1 MPDPTSLDQI
11 DLSPIAGKRYFTLDR
26 EWREEFI
33 YFLMVDRFHD
43 GKPHSPVNR
52 PQRSQGFA
60 APDGFYGGRIQG
72 ITQNLDYIA
81 NLGCTA
87 IWLSPVFETNAY
99 HGYDISNYL
108 SIDPRFGT
116 KQDLIDLVDAA
127 HNFKRSGK
135 PWPLRIILDV
145 VINHSGDNW
154 AYPGDVAYNYSND
167 QQFPFGFWRKPDR
180 PIPSQLRD
188 ENWYHRRG
196 QMADYDHAP
205 ENQHGDILGLKDYA
219 SDDTVIGSQV
229 INALIM
235 AHCYWI
241 READIDGFRVDA
253 VKHMDALACSRF
265 CSNIREYAYSLG
277 KRGFFLFGEAA
288 SPSDDLYNRY
298 IGPNT
303 SALDNG
309 KTVFFGLDSVLDFRL
324 AEGIY
329 ADSNNA
335 PLREVL
341 LGHDGPD
348 TLFNRIDAQRER
360 AVNRGELGRYLV
372 TFIDNHDSFWQ
383 SGRIASLANDDQ
395 VIACIGFLICA
406 LGTPCLYYGTE
417 QGFSGVGGDTQI
429 REAMFDPT
437 AGTPSLLNTGCRL
450 YQEIAKVAA
459 VMRTSEPL
467 RFGRMYYREISGN
480 GVDFGLPYGTTYT
493 LAFSRLLYNR
503 EVLVAYNVSAQPRN
517 DAIIVDAT
525 LHGASGSIMTYLYGG
540 TGNVQVQGP
549 ANGPRFL
556 RLSLPPHGFAILG

>member
-11 DLSPIAGKRYFTLDR
+11 DLSPIGGKRYFTLDR

-43 GKPHSPVNR
+43 GKPHPAVNQ

-60 APDGFYGGRIQG
+60 APSAFYGGRIQG

-127 HNFKRSGK
+127 HNFKQNGK

-154 AYPGDVAYNYSND
+154 AYPGDVPYNYSND

-188 ENWYHRRG
+188 ESWYHRRG

-219 SDDTVIGSQV
+219 SDDTIIGSQV

-235 AHCYWI
+235 THCYWI

-303 SALDNG
+303 SALDSG

-324 AEGIY
+324 AEGVY
-329 ADSNNA
+329 ADSSNA

-341 LGHDGPD
+341 LGHAGPE

-360 AVNRGELGRYLV
+360 AINRGELGRYLV

-383 SGRIASLANDDQ
+383 SGRIASLADDDQ
-395 VIACIGFLICA
+395 VIGCIGFLICA

-417 QGFSGVGGDTQI
+417 QGFSGAGGDTQI
-429 REAMFDPT
+429 REAMFDPA
-437 AGTPSLLNTGCRL
+437 AGTSSLLNTGCRL

-459 VMRTSEPL
+459 VMRSSEPL
-467 RFGRMYYREISGN
+467 RFGRMYYRQISDN

-493 LAFSRLLYNR
+493 LAFSRLLYHR
-503 EVLVAYNVSAQPRN
+503 EVLVVYNVSAQARN

-525 LHGASGSIMTYLYGG
+525 LHGATGSVMTYLYGG
-540 TGNVQVQGP
+540 TGSVQVQGP
-549 ANGPRFL
+549 LNGPRFV
-556 RLSLPPHGFAILG
+556 RLSLPPHGFAILR

>member
-11 DLSPIAGKRYFTLDR
+11 DLSPIGGKRYFTLDR

-43 GKPHSPVNR
+43 GKPHPAVNQ

-60 APDGFYGGRIQG
+60 APSAFYGGRIQG

-127 HNFKRSGK
+127 HNFKQNGK

-154 AYPGDVAYNYSND
+154 AYPGDVPYNYSND

-188 ENWYHRRG
+188 ESWYHRRG

-219 SDDTVIGSQV
+219 SDDTIIGSQV

-235 AHCYWI
+235 THCYWI

-303 SALDNG
+303 SALDSG

-324 AEGIY
+324 AEGVY
-329 ADSNNA
+329 ADPSNA

-341 LGHDGPD
+341 LGHAGPE

-360 AVNRGELGRYLV
+360 AINRGELGRYLV

-383 SGRIASLANDDQ
+383 SGRIASLADDDQ
-395 VIACIGFLICA
+395 VIGCIGFLICA

-417 QGFSGVGGDTQI
+417 QGFSGAGGDTQI
-429 REAMFDPT
+429 REAMFDPA
-437 AGTPSLLNTGCRL
+437 AGTSSLLNTGCRL

-459 VMRTSEPL
+459 VMRSSEPL
-467 RFGRMYYREISGN
+467 RFGRMYYRQISDN

-503 EVLVAYNVSAQPRN
+503 EVLVAYNVSAQARN

-525 LHGASGSIMTYLYGG
+525 LHGATGSVMTYLYGG
-540 TGNVQVQGP
+540 TGSVPVQGP
-549 ANGPRFL
+549 LNGPRFV
-556 RLSLPPHGFAILG
+556 RLSLPPHGFAILR